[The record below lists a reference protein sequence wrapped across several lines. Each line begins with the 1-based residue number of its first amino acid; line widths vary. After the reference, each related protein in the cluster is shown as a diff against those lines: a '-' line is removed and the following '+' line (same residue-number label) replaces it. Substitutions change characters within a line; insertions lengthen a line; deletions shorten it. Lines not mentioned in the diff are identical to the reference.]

1 MPPSGGFIDADTEEA
16 IPPLQSDEDPSSSSS
31 SSSDNDSS
39 VDSYSTDDV
48 KELAAITNDDEL
60 MARIQS

>member
-16 IPPLQSDEDPSSSSS
+16 IPPLQSDEDSSS